1 MFTNIGGKIKTT
13 AAVCCWIVIIASV
26 ISGIAMMANDM
37 VAEGLIVIVVGA
49 LSGWISSFVLYGF
62 GELIENS
69 SIIANLMAKQDAEKS
84 KL

>member
-13 AAVCCWIVIIASV
+13 AAVCCWIVIIAFV

-37 VAEGLIVIVVGA
+37 VAEGLIVIVAGS

>member
-1 MFTNIGGKIKTT
+1 MFSNIGGKIKTT

-49 LSGWISSFVLYGF
+49 LSGWISSFGLYGF